1 MNGSIFGHSL
11 NLIVMNAMNIDRVQL
26 AVKKCYPLIE
36 VLTAVGRKV
45 TIYTRNKKILRTS

>member
-1 MNGSIFGHSL
+1 
-11 NLIVMNAMNIDRVQL
+11 MNAMNIDRVQL

-45 TIYTRNKKILRTS
+45 TIYTRNKKILRTN